1 MWRRVSVRGLVLYS
15 TDSEEL
21 KMTKSEKALELLS
34 KARERVDLAGR
45 LVFIFELMETAPD
58 WFGDGRGFIAEMK
71 RERKGY
77 IKLKPT
83 KGDKEDFCWIKIED
97 LPPFTLDYL
106 MNKCREGKRSV
117 RGEGI
122 RDALHFE
129 KMKRD
134 RKPKG

>member
-1 MWRRVSVRGLVLYS
+1 
-15 TDSEEL
+15 
-21 KMTKSEKALELLS
+21 MTKSEKALELLS
-34 KARERVDLAGR
+34 KARERVDLAVK

-58 WFGDGRGFIAEMK
+58 WFGEGRGFTVEML
-71 RERKGY
+71 RERRGY

-83 KGDKEDFCWIKIED
+83 EGDREDFCWVKVED

-117 RGEGI
+117 RVQSI
-122 RDALHFE
+122 RDALHLE
-129 KMKRD
+129 KMKRN

>member
-1 MWRRVSVRGLVLYS
+1 MIQSRKRRVRYGGNG
-15 TDSEEL
+15 
-21 KMTKSEKALELLS
+21 MTKSEKALELLS

-71 RERKGY
+71 AERKGY
-77 IKLKPT
+77 ITLKPT
-83 KGDKEDFCWIKIED
+83 KGDKEDFCWVKIED
-97 LPPFTLDYL
+97 LPPFPLDYL
-106 MNKCREGKRSV
+106 MNKCREGNRSV
-117 RGEGI
+117 RVQSL
-122 RDALHFE
+122 RDAFHLE

>member
-1 MWRRVSVRGLVLYS
+1 M
-15 TDSEEL
+15 
-21 KMTKSEKALELLS
+21 KKSEKALELL
-34 KARERVDLAGR
+34 KKEEEAHKLTRK

-58 WFGDGRGFIAEMK
+58 WFGEGRGFTVEMLG
-71 RERKGY
+71 ERRGY

-83 KGDKEDFCWIKIED
+83 KGDKEDVCWVKVED

-106 MNKCREGKRSV
+106 RDKCREGDRSFRV
-117 RGEGI
+117 QSI
-122 RDALHFE
+122 RDALHLE

>member
-1 MWRRVSVRGLVLYS
+1 M
-15 TDSEEL
+15 
-21 KMTKSEKALELLS
+21 KKSEKALELLS
-34 KARERVDLAGR
+34 KARERVGLAES

-58 WFGDGRGFIAEMK
+58 WFGEGRGFTVEMK
-71 RERKGY
+71 AERKGY

-83 KGDKEDFCWIKIED
+83 KGDKEDFCWVKIED

-117 RGEGI
+117 RVQSL
-122 RDALHFE
+122 RDAFFLE

-134 RKPKG
+134 RKPKV

>member
-1 MWRRVSVRGLVLYS
+1 MRGLVLYS

-21 KMTKSEKALELLS
+21 KMKKSEKALELL
-34 KARERVDLAGR
+34 KKEEEAHELTRK

-58 WFGDGRGFIAEMK
+58 WFGKGREFITEMEP
-71 RERKGY
+71 ERRGY

-83 KGDKEDFCWIKIED
+83 KGDKEDVCWIKIED

-106 MNKCREGKRSV
+106 MKKCREGKRSV
-117 RGEGI
+117 CGQSI
-122 RDALHFE
+122 RDALHLE
-129 KMKRD
+129 KMKRN

>member
-1 MWRRVSVRGLVLYS
+1 
-15 TDSEEL
+15 
-21 KMTKSEKALELLS
+21 MTKSEKALELLKKEEES
-34 KARERVDLAGR
+34 IELTRK

-71 RERKGY
+71 AERKGY

-83 KGDKEDFCWIKIED
+83 EGDREDVCWVKVED

-106 MNKCREGKRSV
+106 RDKCREGDRSFRV
-117 RGEGI
+117 QSI
-122 RDALHFE
+122 RDALHLE

>member
-1 MWRRVSVRGLVLYS
+1 MLGLVLYS

-21 KMTKSEKALELLS
+21 KMKKSEKALELL
-34 KARERVDLAGR
+34 KKEEEAHKLTRE

-58 WFGDGRGFIAEMK
+58 WFGKGREFITEMK
-71 RERKGY
+71 AERKGY

-83 KGDKEDFCWIKIED
+83 KGDKEDVCWIKIED

-106 MNKCREGKRSV
+106 MNKCREGNRSLRV
-117 RGEGI
+117 QSI
-122 RDALHFE
+122 RDALHLE

>member
-1 MWRRVSVRGLVLYS
+1 MRGLVLYS

-21 KMTKSEKALELLS
+21 KMKKSEKALEILKNKEESIELT
-34 KARERVDLAGR
+34 RR

-58 WFGDGRGFIAEMK
+58 WFGKGREFITEMEAE
-71 RERKGY
+71 RRGY

-83 KGDKEDFCWIKIED
+83 KGNKEDVCWIKIED

-106 MNKCREGKRSV
+106 MNKCREGNRSMRV
-117 RGEGI
+117 QSI
-122 RDALHFE
+122 RDALHLE
-129 KMKRD
+129 KMKRN

>member
-1 MWRRVSVRGLVLYS
+1 
-15 TDSEEL
+15 
-21 KMTKSEKALELLS
+21 MTKSEKALELLKNQEES
-34 KARERVDLAGR
+34 IDLTR
-45 LVFIFELMETAPD
+45 KLVFIFELMETAPD

-71 RERKGY
+71 AERKGY

-83 KGDKEDFCWIKIED
+83 KGDKEDVCWIKIED

-117 RGEGI
+117 RVQSI
-122 RDALHFE
+122 RDALHLE
-129 KMKRD
+129 KMRRD

>member
-1 MWRRVSVRGLVLYS
+1 MRGLVLYS

-34 KARERVDLAGR
+34 KAREQVDWAGK

-58 WFGDGRGFIAEMK
+58 WFGEGRGFTVEMLG
-71 RERKGY
+71 ERRGY

-83 KGDKEDFCWIKIED
+83 EGDREDFCWVKVED

-106 MNKCREGKRSV
+106 RDKCREGDRSFRV
-117 RGEGI
+117 QSI
-122 RDALHFE
+122 RDALHLE

>member
-1 MWRRVSVRGLVLYS
+1 MRGLVLYS

-34 KARERVDLAGR
+34 KAREQVDWAGK

-58 WFGDGRGFIAEMK
+58 WFGEGRGFTVEMLG
-71 RERKGY
+71 ERRGY

-83 KGDKEDFCWIKIED
+83 EGDREDFCWVKVED

-106 MNKCREGKRSV
+106 RDKCREVDRSFRV
-117 RGEGI
+117 QSI
-122 RDALHFE
+122 RAALHLE

>member
-1 MWRRVSVRGLVLYS
+1 M
-15 TDSEEL
+15 
-21 KMTKSEKALELLS
+21 KKSEKALELL
-34 KARERVDLAGR
+34 KKEEEAHKLTKK

-71 RERKGY
+71 AERKGY

-83 KGDKEDFCWIKIED
+83 KGDKEDVCWIKIED

-106 MNKCREGKRSV
+106 MSKCREGKRSV
-117 RGEGI
+117 RGQSI
-122 RDALHFE
+122 RDALHLE

>member
-1 MWRRVSVRGLVLYS
+1 
-15 TDSEEL
+15 
-21 KMTKSEKALELLS
+21 MTKSEKALELL
-34 KARERVDLAGR
+34 KKEEEAIELTRK

-71 RERKGY
+71 AERRGY

-83 KGDKEDFCWIKIED
+83 KGDKEDVCWIKIED

-117 RGEGI
+117 RAKGI
-122 RDALHFE
+122 RDAIKWE

>member
-1 MWRRVSVRGLVLYS
+1 MRGLVLYS

-21 KMTKSEKALELLS
+21 KMKKSEKALELLS
-34 KARERVDLAGR
+34 KARERVDLAES

-58 WFGDGRGFIAEMK
+58 WFGDGRGFITEMK
-71 RERKGY
+71 AERKGY

-83 KGDKEDFCWIKIED
+83 EEDREDFCWIKIED

-106 MNKCREGKRSV
+106 INKCREGKRSV
-117 RGEGI
+117 RVQSL
-122 RDALHFE
+122 RDAFSLE

>member
-1 MWRRVSVRGLVLYS
+1 
-15 TDSEEL
+15 
-21 KMTKSEKALELLS
+21 MTKSEKALELLS
-34 KARERVDLAGR
+34 KAREQVDWLGK

-58 WFGDGRGFIAEMK
+58 WFGDGRGFITEMK
-71 RERKGY
+71 AERKGY

-83 KGDKEDFCWIKIED
+83 KGDREDVCWIKIED

-106 MNKCREGKRSV
+106 MNKCREGNRSV
-117 RGEGI
+117 RVQSL
-122 RDALHFE
+122 RDALHLE